1 MSANSQ
7 WSLLARILRP
17 QGRAGEVLAQ
27 LFTDFPAR
35 FSSHPD
41 VLLAEPGF
49 SDMEPALQAQRPAP
63 EPARLTGHWLP
74 VGRNA
79 GRVVLQFAGV
89 DSISAAELLSGKE
102 VVVPADARMPLEP
115 DAAYISDLV
124 GCMVYDA
131 GTPVGILQDVEFAT
145 APDGVRRLEQA
156 APLLVVTSSD
166 GDEILIPFAKQYVL
180 DVNVGARA
188 VRMQLPEGLTQIN
201 ARETR

>member
-1 MSANSQ
+1 
-7 WSLLARILRP
+7 
-17 QGRAGEVLAQ
+17 VLAQ

-49 SDMEPALQAQRPAP
+49 SDMEPTLQAQRPAP

-102 VVVPADARMPLEP
+102 VVVPASARMPLEP

-124 GCMVYDA
+124 GCTVYD
-131 GTPVGILQDVEFAT
+131 GGKPVGTVQDVEFAT
-145 APDGVRRLEQA
+145 APDGLRRLEQA
-156 APLLVVTSSD
+156 APLLVVTNSD
-166 GDEILIPFAKQYVL
+166 GDEILIPFAKEYLL
-180 DVNVGARA
+180 DVDVSARA

-201 ARETR
+201 APKRSDKESATSTDQV